1 MLTSNGRK
9 KAVITGATSGI
20 GAAYA
25 QGFAEM
31 GYDLIITGRRRNII
45 ESVACE
51 IEKKFGVRV
60 NVAITELSNERD
72 VDLLTE
78 QIKKACPVDVLV
90 NNAGFTTKGF
100 YHQEDIVEQERWYLC
115 M

>member
-1 MLTSNGRK
+1 MLTPNGRK

-45 ESVACE
+45 KSVACE
-51 IEKKFGVRV
+51 IEKKFGV
-60 NVAITELSNERD
+60 EL
-72 VDLLTE
+72 
-78 QIKKACPVDVLV
+78 
-90 NNAGFTTKGF
+90 
-100 YHQEDIVEQERWYLC
+100 